1 MSDADSLN
9 PLARRVWTALI
20 ATHPE
25 WAELF
30 GTCGK
35 DDLEVAIP
43 APVGSNAGHLVVF
56 TGKGKD
62 LWIRFSPPSMCYP
75 VDDEREILDV
85 IQQILADTA
94 LFAVVMRGDE
104 WVGTTLIRR
113 GEPTDAPQ
121 LGPDEV
127 AHIVSW
133 SGNYDQTIESGA
145 QV

>member
-1 MSDADSLN
+1 MSDVDSLN
-9 PLARRVWTALI
+9 PLARRAWTALI
-20 ATHPE
+20 AAHPE

-30 GTCGK
+30 GTCGT
-35 DDLEVAIP
+35 DEIEVAIP

-56 TGKGKD
+56 TTKGKD
-62 LWIRFSPPSMCYP
+62 LWIRFSEPSMCYS
-75 VDDEREILDV
+75 VDDETEMLDV
-85 IQQILADTA
+85 IQQVLADTA
-94 LFAVVMRGDE
+94 LFAVVRRGDE

-121 LGPDEV
+121 LGPNEV

-133 SGNYDQTIESGA
+133 SGIYDRTIQSGA

>member
-1 MSDADSLN
+1 MADADSLN

-30 GTCGK
+30 GTCGTN
-35 DDLEVAIP
+35 DLEVAIP
-43 APVGSNAGHLVVF
+43 APVGSKAGHLVVF
-56 TGKGKD
+56 TARGKD

-75 VDDEREILDV
+75 VDDETEMLDV
-85 IQQILADTA
+85 IQQILAETA
-94 LFAVVMRGDE
+94 LFAVVMRGEE

-113 GEPTDAPQ
+113 GEPTDASQ
-121 LGPDEV
+121 LGPNEV